1 MLDVKSVIADMNN
14 MFSLIGYKPNNGKA
28 WTGYVDAEGKGRQ
41 PITWQTAKMVGIN
54 IWSDMCQHYKLFGI
68 VATDEQIRD
77 IRVFAKNNQR
87 TVGNTNMLAY
97 SKKRKEIKAMR
108 VLSIP
113 MSTK

>member
-1 MLDVKSVIADMNN
+1 MLDVKNVIDDMDK

-68 VATDEQIRD
+68 VATDEQIRN
-77 IRVFAKNNQR
+77 IRAFAKNNQR
-87 TVGNTNMLAY
+87 TVGYSNMLAY
-97 SKKRKEIKAMR
+97 SKKRGEIKTMR
-108 VLSIP
+108 ILSIP